1 MHRVCRFRL
10 ADCTADRDFH
20 PALKTS
26 HSVVP
31 IPIIHT
37 KWKNASPNLKN
48 KCSINIDLPFW
59 IYYNGNNIQRT
70 EGRNEPRDNLL
81 LYRPQAGEA
90 ALAGGRGDPR
100 CLELKARLAGA
111 VEAAY
116 EKGMRHFLCGMARG
130 ADFYCCEAALALRER
145 RPGVTVEAVI
155 PCEEQAARWR
165 ERDRERWF
173 SLVERC
179 DNETMLQHHYD
190 RGACSGGIATWW
202 TTRPC

>member
-1 MHRVCRFRL
+1 MNRETTCCFTGHR
-10 ADCTADRDFH
+10 
-20 PALKTS
+20 PEK
-26 HSVVP
+26 
-31 IPIIHT
+31 
-37 KWKNASPNLKN
+37 
-48 KCSINIDLPFW
+48 LPW
-59 IYYNGNNIQRT
+59 R
-70 EGRNEPRDNLL
+70 EDE
-81 LYRPQAGEA
+81 
-90 ALAGGRGDPR
+90 GDPR

-145 RPGVTVEAVI
+145 CPGVTVEAVI

-190 RGACSGGIATWW
+190 RGCMLRRNRYLVDHSAMLIAVSDGMRGGTMYTISYAMKRGLDVVTLDI
-202 TTRPC
+202 P